1 MNDSDVPPETP
12 QSFPPADEPAIE
24 PENSE
29 RPAACWL
36 KKLLA
41 CNPFYLVS
49 AALLL
54 YGFYRVSIDPNFLHG
69 EIAQLFFNLGSLQFY
84 EALVVVTAIFLAR
97 RCIWYDSTLLVS
109 LENLLLLVPFILVS
123 QAGLIHTSWVWGMCV
138 AAGVFALGRIA
149 CVKRFI
155 AELNF
160 PRRLVGLG
168 SFVLLVNMA
177 LPVVY
182 RTLHEYK
189 VGKLPTT
196 GAAYW
201 TNEYVWLLVFPALC
215 ALALA
220 LPSRRNTGD
229 LLPQRGWLPSGF
241 FALWLVGTAVHL
253 YCLGY
258 VYDFSLR
265 LDLVVPTIWVLLWV
279 LPVQVTPVIRRQH
292 PEWSD
297 ALLVPPLAAAFLGMT
312 EPNNPVFLALTL
324 CNAAVYAGI
333 HFYHRDNRLALNLCF
348 IALVALVAGLPE
360 EWGRHVVSD
369 FTRAKSFGGS
379 VAFLLLA
386 WAAWSTSPK
395 LGVIGAI
402 VSAGVVICA
411 LGGDN
416 PNALHWATQAAVIF
430 LLLHSLRWVD
440 IEHQGAGFARV
451 AVALVWVA
459 HAWIWVSLSKVGWT
473 IAALALPVL
482 CGYLAAR
489 WFRGSWGPWVIPSA
503 AGLVLL
509 TGPSNFAVG
518 QATSIPV
525 GLMAVIG
532 SFLLFGV
539 GTLVA
544 ITRHRWGQFKVPK
557 SRELNQPSGRIL

>member
-1 MNDSDVPPETP
+1 MNDSDVPPEIP

-24 PENSE
+24 PENTE
-29 RPAACWL
+29 KPFIYWL

-97 RCIWYDSTLLVS
+97 RCIWYDSTLLVG

-123 QAGLIHTSWVWGMCV
+123 QAGLIHTAWVWGMCA
-138 AAGVFALGRIA
+138 AAGVLALGRIGST
-149 CVKRFI
+149 KRFI

-168 SFVLLVNMA
+168 LLVLLINAA

-196 GAAYW
+196 GAAFW
-201 TNEYVWLLVFPALC
+201 TNEYVWLLLFPALC

-220 LPSRRNTGD
+220 LPSRRDTGD

-241 FALWLVGTAVHL
+241 FALWLTGTAVHL

-265 LDLVVPTIWVLLWV
+265 LDLVIPAIWVCLWV
-279 LPVQVTPVIRRQH
+279 LYVQVTPVLRRRY
-292 PEWSD
+292 PDWD
-297 ALLVPPLAAAFLGMT
+297 GALLIPPLAAAFLGMT
-312 EPNNPVFLALTL
+312 EPNNSVFLVLTL
-324 CNAAVYAGI
+324 CNAAVYAAI
-333 HFYHRDNRLALNLCF
+333 HFYHRDNRLALTLCF
-348 IALVALVAGLPE
+348 VALVALVAGLPE

-395 LGVIGAI
+395 LGTIGAI
-402 VSAGVVICA
+402 VSATVVCA
-411 LGGDN
+411 LGHN
-416 PNALHWATQAAVIF
+416 PNTPHWATQAAVIF
-430 LLLHSLRWVD
+430 LLLHSLRWED
-440 IEHQGAGFARV
+440 AEHQGAAFARV
-451 AVALVWVA
+451 AVALTWVV

-473 IAALALPVL
+473 IAALAVPVL
-482 CGYLAAR
+482 CSYLAAR
-489 WFRGSWGPWVIPSA
+489 WLRGSWGPWAIPVA
-503 AGLVLL
+503 TGLVLL
-509 TGPSNFAVG
+509 AGPSNFAAG
-518 QATSIPV
+518 QVTSIPV
-525 GLMAVIG
+525 GLVAVIG

-539 GTLVA
+539 GTLA
-544 ITRHRWGQFKVPK
+544 ATTRHRWSQFKVQS
-557 SRELNQPSGRIL
+557 SRRLNQPSGRIL